1 MFVYQLTVVHQLLP
15 PLEDNI
21 NKLVAELQG
30 DKGHTSCDEI
40 CHDVRGLNN
49 RKD

>member
-15 PLEDNI
+15 PLEGNI

-30 DKGHTSCDEI
+30 DRDTPPAMRFATTFEG
-40 CHDVRGLNN
+40 
-49 RKD
+49 